1 MKLKG
6 AWTYVGSS
14 TYEAITSDRI
24 HILGTIKVGGKILS
38 TCSSFEMVKLKYL
51 CFRIMGGNEK
61 RALMLMC
68 EKLSGDGYNN
78 LISQYREQ

>member
-1 MKLKG
+1 MKLNG
-6 AWTYVGSS
+6 AWTYLGNS

-38 TCSSFEMVKLKYL
+38 TCSSFEMVKLEYL
-51 CFRIMGGNEK
+51 CWRIMGKNRK
-61 RALMLMC
+61 RGLMLMC

-78 LISQYREQ
+78 LINGV